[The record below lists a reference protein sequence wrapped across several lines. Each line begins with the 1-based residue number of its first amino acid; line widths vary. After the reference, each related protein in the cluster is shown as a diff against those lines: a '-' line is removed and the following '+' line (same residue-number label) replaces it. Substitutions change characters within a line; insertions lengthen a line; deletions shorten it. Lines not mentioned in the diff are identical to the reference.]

1 MEQVLTLTHTGVWS
15 WKIWQVCL
23 ITLMNFYNP
32 LGCVCCVR
40 LFQFPCWLTGLL
52 SVELVIVVISPFS
65 MTHQNVYHER
75 SQHCNTIGVN
85 FTWLWGKCKDF
96 ANDKSDIILRL
107 LHKCERWLLLSVIIS
122 LLSCSDTKGQSGTGL
137 NVAHRTACGL
147 ITEVQQV
154 VNDTAFTASLLS
166 RCNPSEDQ
174 LNQQRPY
181 PNIAH
186 FQDE

>member
-1 MEQVLTLTHTGVWS
+1 MEQVLTWAQTGVWS

-32 LGCVCCVR
+32 LRCVCSSFHVDWLVYR
-40 LFQFPCWLTGLL
+40 LWNLLLLL
-52 SVELVIVVISPFS
+52 SFPA

-75 SQHCNTIGVN
+75 SRHCNMIGVDS
-85 FTWLWGKCKDF
+85 TWLWGKRKDF
-96 ANDKSDIILRL
+96 DNNKLDFILQL
-107 LHKCERWLLLSVIIS
+107 LHKCERWLLMSVNIC

-147 ITEVQQV
+147 ITEVQQA
-154 VNDTAFTASLLS
+154 VNDTAFTASLLPS
-166 RCNPSEDQ
+166 HPSEDQ
-174 LNQQRPY
+174 LNQQPPY